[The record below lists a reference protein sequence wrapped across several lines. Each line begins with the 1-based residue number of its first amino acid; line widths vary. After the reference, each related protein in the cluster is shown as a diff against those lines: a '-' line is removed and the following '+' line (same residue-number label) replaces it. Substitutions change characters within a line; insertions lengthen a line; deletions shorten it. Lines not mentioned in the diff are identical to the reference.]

1 MTTELKIVGQ
11 RGGNRHPVPQRNFIL
26 DYLSIVGE
34 DYIASIHRAYKAALD
49 QVAISRGRK
58 HAYHKPNYHTFDG
71 VINKMA
77 REGLVEFSG
86 REEES
91 DNPMFADMEWKPLR
105 RYYRIATGAPTTD
118 GHMDGHKL
126 ALETHRHI
134 DGTHGQINHVSPDG
148 DSLGGNN

>member
-1 MTTELKIVGQ
+1 MTTELVIIRL
-11 RGGNRHPVPQRNFIL
+11 RGGNQHPLSVKQFIL
-26 DYLSIVGE
+26 DHLAIVE
-34 DYIASIHRAYKAALD
+34 TNYIASIHRAYKAALV
-49 QVAISRGRK
+49 QAAISRGRRY
-58 HAYHKPNYHTFDG
+58 AYHKPNYHTFNG
-71 VINKMA
+71 VVNKMA
-77 REGLVEFSG
+77 REGLIEFSG

-148 DSLGGNN
+148 DSLGEV